1 MSYLYTLSILSKI
14 CYIYICIYLHIEYSQ
29 SHICIYIYT
38 YYNIDIHRS
47 STTQDIARQ
56 PCSVPSVPRH
66 GRRGPPGRRGSSATA
81 AAGPWKLARPGCG
94 AKGVAGS
101 RWEVEKPWLGGLLI
115 LGGGLIDRYIDNI
128 GLILDNIIYLLIS

>member
-1 MSYLYTLSILSKI
+1 MAGVG
-14 CYIYICIYLHIEYSQ
+14 
-29 SHICIYIYT
+29 
-38 YYNIDIHRS
+38 HRAAEAPALPPL
-47 STTQDIARQ
+47 QD
-56 PCSVPSVPRH
+56 
-66 GRRGPPGRRGSSATA
+66 PGNWLDLDA
-81 AAGPWKLARPGCG
+81 G